1 MNKITAILVA
11 SFTATYTAQAA
22 TPISFTEDFSSNTI
36 GPNFERTSTA
46 GTNPEFT
53 TGAAVFDVA
62 NAGDPGRSFVGT
74 TATDFGTVSFMAS
87 IDITVAPGGGASAFF
102 GLGEGL
108 VGFANNGVAN
118 GPSFGEPTGGLSLH
132 AAFNADNRDNG
143 EVNIG
148 DFDST
153 TTGGITGTAG
163 TTPLVGSGTHTIFLD
178 FDSATQELVLTA
190 DIGQTGTITTLGT
203 VDGSDNGI
211 DATNSR
217 IFFGGDDSSTFDNFS
232 VTVIP
237 EPTSTMLLG
246 LAGILGLARR
256 RR

>member
-1 MNKITAILVA
+1 MNRILIIIAA
-11 SFTATYTAQAA
+11 SFTATYTAQSQTA
-22 TPISFTEDFSSNTI
+22 ISFTEDFSSNTI
-36 GPNFERTSTA
+36 GPNFATTSSA
-46 GTNPEFT
+46 NGSNPDFA
-53 TGAAVFDVA
+53 TGAAVFSG
-62 NAGDPGRSFVGT
+62 AGDAGRSFIGT

-87 IDITVAPGGGASAFF
+87 VDLTVAPGGGANAFF